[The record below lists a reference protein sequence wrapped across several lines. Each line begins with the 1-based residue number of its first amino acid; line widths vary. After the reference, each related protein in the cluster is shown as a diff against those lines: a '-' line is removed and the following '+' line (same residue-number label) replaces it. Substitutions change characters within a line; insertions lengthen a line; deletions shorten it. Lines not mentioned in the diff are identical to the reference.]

1 MGDDHRRR
9 KAAKND
15 GEADNAWHLPVPPSF
30 DDGDPF
36 SAKTT
41 RTISST
47 LDDLQSDI
55 TLQIHERIS
64 EFLSLRHYPSSLRNR
79 RDARTHSV
87 ERKRKKRQRLKGR
100 LKRWDKSSPP
110 LPI

>member
-1 MGDDHRRR
+1 MMVRPTTLGTFRC
-9 KAAKND
+9 
-15 GEADNAWHLPVPPSF
+15 PSSF

-36 SAKTT
+36 STKATC
-41 RTISST
+41 TISSM
-47 LDDLQSDI
+47 LDDLQPDI
-55 TLQIHERIS
+55 TLRIHERIS

-87 ERKRKKRQRLKGR
+87 ERKRKKRQRLRGR

-110 LPI
+110 LPM